1 MQIHS
6 TTLGLKNKTNNGIKL
21 FFFFWGKRQKL
32 IYYIQ
37 IHSTALGLKN
47 KTNKEVKYKM

>member
-21 FFFFWGKRQKL
+21 FFFLGK
-32 IYYIQ
+32 
-37 IHSTALGLKN
+37 
-47 KTNKEVKYKM
+47 KTETHILYSDSFDSVRVKK